1 MSYEPSSFEV
11 FLTVTLGNLFGGV
24 YKDYVDRLGLKGNE
38 RVLDF
43 GSGSGNP
50 ARFIAPLLKD
60 GGRLTCVDV
69 SRVWMDVAR
78 KRLRRYS
85 NVEFKLGDIAALDLP
100 DAGYDI
106 VFVHLV
112 LHDIAAADRP
122 RIVQHLARKL
132 ERNGRLFV
140 REPLRIIAPDEIRHV
155 MRQSGLE
162 EIASS
167 ITNVKTQGNMYEGV
181 FVISTDD
188 TLYESNERRISQ

>member
-11 FLTVTLGNLFGGV
+11 FFTVTLGTLFGGM
-24 YKDYVDRLGLKGNE
+24 YKEYVDRLGLKGGE

-50 ARFIAPLLKD
+50 ARFIAPLLTD

-69 SRVWMDVAR
+69 SERWMDVAQ
-78 KRLRRYS
+78 KRLRKYS

-100 DAGYDI
+100 EAGYDV

-112 LHDIAAADRP
+112 LHDIAAADHP

-132 ERNGRLFV
+132 KRDGRLFI
-140 REPLRIIAPDEIRHV
+140 REPMRFISPDEIRPL
-155 MRQSGLE
+155 MRQNGLE
-162 EIASS
+162 EAASS
-167 ITNVKTQGNMYEGV
+167 ITN
-181 FVISTDD
+181 IWS
-188 TLYESNERRISQ
+188 SNTWARSR

>member
-11 FLTVTLGNLFGGV
+11 FFTVTLGTLFGGL
-24 YKDYVDRLGLKGNE
+24 YKEYVDRLGLQGNE

-50 ARFIAPLLKD
+50 ARFIAPLLTD

-69 SRVWMDVAR
+69 SKTWMDVAR

-100 DAGYDI
+100 DAGYDV
-106 VFVHLV
+106 VFVHFV
-112 LHDIAAADRP
+112 LHDIAAAGRS

-132 ERNGRLFV
+132 KRGGKVFV
-140 REPLRIIAPDEIRHV
+140 REPMRLIAPDAIRRL

-162 EIASS
+162 ESTFRM
-167 ITNVKTQGNMYEGV
+167 TNIKMQGDVYEGV

-188 TLYESNERRISQ
+188 TLYESNERSISQ